1 MVPSESNK
9 AWAAQAAN
17 GPRTLAEKAFEA
29 LHDAIVTGALAPG
42 ERLRITDLAATLGVS
57 HLPVREAIRRL
68 ESTGLV
74 EHVPHR
80 GGRVTDLSLDD
91 LREIYEARLMLE
103 PEIVARAARLF
114 TSEDEAT
121 ARSWLERQA
130 AAEAQGNIRD
140 VWSAHTE
147 FHFTL
152 YRACHS
158 GWLIRLARAPWESS
172 QRYRMTLAPLNSA
185 RRRLEAH
192 AEHEAILAAC
202 LAHDESGAAILMHDH
217 LAKTANL
224 INGHM
229 GGERM
234 FDLRGER
241 GIVVPVS
248 FRPLDQAFEPVR
260 PKVDGATVETRDLT
274 VTTYRYRPG
283 ATWEAH
289 AHPEDQMTMLLSGD
303 ELRFTVG
310 DNDIV
315 LHPGELVLIP
325 GGVPHSATVG
335 DHEVTTLNVWR
346 LRGEVPA

>member
-1 MVPSESNK
+1 MATPEGNK
-9 AWAAQAAN
+9 AWAAHAAD

-29 LHDAIVTGALAPG
+29 LHEAIVTGALAPG
-42 ERLRITDLAATLGVS
+42 ERLRITDLAAALGVS

-80 GGRVTDLSLDD
+80 GGRVTELSLDD
-91 LREIYEARLMLE
+91 LREIYEARLLLE
-103 PEIVARAARLF
+103 PEIVARAARGF
-114 TSEDEAT
+114 TEEDAST
-121 ARSWLERQA
+121 ARSWIERQVS
-130 AAEAQGNIRD
+130 AEEQGNISE

-152 YRACHS
+152 YRACRS
-158 GWLIRLARAPWESS
+158 GWLTRLVRAPWESS

-192 AEHEAILAAC
+192 AEHEAILASC
-202 LAHDESGAAILMHDH
+202 LAHDEPGASVLMHDH

-224 INGHM
+224 IADHM
-229 GGERM
+229 GGQPM
-234 FDLRGER
+234 FDLKSDR
-241 GIVVPVS
+241 GIVDPVS

-260 PKVDGATVETRDLT
+260 PKVGGATVETRDLT
-274 VTTYRYRPG
+274 VTTYRYLPG

-310 DNDIV
+310 DRTFV

-335 DHEVTTLNVWR
+335 NLEVITLNVWR